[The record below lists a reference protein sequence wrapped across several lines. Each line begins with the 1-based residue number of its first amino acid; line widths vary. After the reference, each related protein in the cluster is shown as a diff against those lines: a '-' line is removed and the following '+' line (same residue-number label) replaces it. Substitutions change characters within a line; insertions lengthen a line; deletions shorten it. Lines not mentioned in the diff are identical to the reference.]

1 MDFNTWKQF
10 YEWGF
15 CTKEQLQEA
24 VDGGMLTQEQYNE
37 IVGTQDS
44 TPVQE
49 TIPTPAPV
57 VQSAPTPTPVQEP
70 TNIPVQKPAHTSVE
84 QSSTT
89 TNAQAT
95 PVNNNSKVEDNEKTT
110 VQNTNVKAEN
120 SPQNAEPVVKS
131 VTENK

>member
-37 IVGTQDS
+37 IVGTQNS
-44 TPVQE
+44 
-49 TIPTPAPV
+49 
-57 VQSAPTPTPVQEP
+57 TPVQEP
-70 TNIPVQKPAHTSVE
+70 TNIPVQKPAHTSVG

-120 SPQNAEPVVKS
+120 PPQNAEPVVKS